1 MGYLKIETHKH
12 KSLKKMAFGMRLGVP
27 DRQYL
32 YLDKNTFFTYIFI
45 KKPKIFLAFTLSSG
59 EIWGGRSV
67 DLGEDA
73 VLDLVA
79 VA

>member
-1 MGYLKIETHKH
+1 LLTKNGVRDE
-12 KSLKKMAFGMRLGVP
+12 RLGVP

-32 YLDKNTFFTYIFI
+32 YLDKNSFFTYNFI

-59 EIWGGRSV
+59 EIWGGRSI
-67 DLGEDA
+67 DLGKDA